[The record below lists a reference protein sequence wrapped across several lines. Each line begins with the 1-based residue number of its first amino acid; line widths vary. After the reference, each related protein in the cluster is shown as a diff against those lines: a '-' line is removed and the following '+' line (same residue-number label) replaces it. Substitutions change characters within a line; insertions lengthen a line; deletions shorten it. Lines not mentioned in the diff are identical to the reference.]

1 MVRNQIGPVEC
12 FKKLLEVNRLLKTRS
27 GKILR
32 KTMRQIINGES
43 FKTSSIID
51 DPAIL
56 EEVTQRFKELTLTIQ
71 PEIV

>member
-1 MVRNQIGPVEC
+1 
-12 FKKLLEVNRLLKTRS
+12 
-27 GKILR
+27 
-32 KTMRQIINGES
+32 MRQIINGES